1 MREKKNRC
9 GLVLL
14 CLCMVMP
21 EFACN
26 GATGEQRPT
35 AAPMQEAAAVTG
47 TVELP
52 DVTVAGAQD
61 LSASL
66 QKEADSAKIG
76 EVTYF
81 SYEILYPVY
90 EGEEAGA
97 MNAFIQAITAEFRE
111 NLPFAR
117 EQALVDY
124 QEAENLSA
132 FPFPETEE
140 LSVRTMAETEEWLS
154 FLVLWYSDTGGAH
167 PNSFYQ
173 SYVVKKKGAEEI
185 TIDEVLSEYS
195 LSVEETAEY
204 AAEKVRTAAGEEL
217 EMFWEPEKLE
227 ASMRSILEK
236 KQWYLTENGLV
247 LFANPYELAA
257 YVYGTIECEIS
268 YEELQQGLKKD

>member
-1 MREKKNRC
+1 MGKKKNRC

-14 CLCMVMP
+14 CLYMVVP
-21 EFACN
+21 GFACN

-35 AAPMQEAAAVTG
+35 EVPTQKAAAVTD
-47 TVELP
+47 TVKLP
-52 DVTVAGAQD
+52 NVTVAEAQD
-61 LSASL
+61 LSCSL

-90 EGEEAGA
+90 EGEGAEA
-97 MNAFIQAITAEFRE
+97 MNAFIQAVTAAFRE

-117 EQALVDY
+117 EQALADY
-124 QEAENLSA
+124 QETENLSV

-140 LSVRTMAETEEWLS
+140 LSVRTMAETEEWIS

-167 PNSFYQ
+167 PNSCYQ
-173 SYVVKKKGAEEI
+173 SYVVKKKGAEEV
-185 TIDEVLSEYS
+185 TIAEVLSEYS
-195 LSVEETAEY
+195 LSVEEAAEY
-204 AAEKVRTAAGEEL
+204 AAEKVRIAAGGDL
-217 EMFWEPEKLE
+217 ETFWEPENLE
-227 ASMRSILEK
+227 VSMRSILEK